1 MVRWVLDSLFSRV
14 KAGSFE
20 VRYWDGTSERYGAG
34 APAFRFVFHKPP
46 AARGL
51 LADPALAFGEAYVD
65 GTLELEGEVAEVI
78 RLYHLNREALT
89 RGWAAGRIQKLLAA
103 IARSRSLAREKKDIR
118 HHYDLGNDFF
128 NLWLD
133 ETMSYSC
140 AYFSTPTDSLCEAQI
155 QKIDHVLKKLQ
166 LKKGET
172 LLDIGSGW
180 GWLIIRAAEQYG
192 VKALGITLSEEQQRE
207 TQRRI
212 KEMGLAGSVD
222 VKLTNY
228 QTLADGGQT
237 FDKISSVGMFEH
249 VGKANLPRYMATVR
263 KLLKPGGLSLLHT
276 ITHTVEGPPTAW
288 MKKYIFPGGYVP
300 SLREVVWLLPDYDFH
315 VLDVE
320 SLRMH
325 YALTLDR
332 WSANFEKHVG
342 KAREMH
348 GERFVRMWR
357 LYLNACAGAF
367 RITGLDV
374 HQIVFSSGLN
384 NGLPLTRA
392 HVYLSSLARPV
403 VSFHQHR
410 RME

>member
-1 MVRWVLDSLFSRV
+1 MVRWVLDSLFRRV
-14 KAGSFE
+14 KVGSFE

-34 APAFRFVFHKPP
+34 APSFRFVLHKPP

-89 RGWAAGRIQKLLAA
+89 RGRAAGWIQKLLAA
-103 IARSRSLAREKKDIR
+103 IARSRSLAREKKDIQ

-140 AYFSTPTDSLCEAQI
+140 AYFNTPTDSLHEAQI

-180 GWLIIRAAEQYG
+180 GWLIIRAAQQYG

-212 KEMGLAGSVD
+212 NDLGLAGSVD
-222 VKLTNY
+222 VKLINY

-332 WSANFEKHVG
+332 WAANFETHVD
-342 KAREMH
+342 KVREMY

-357 LYLNACAGAF
+357 LYLNACAGSF
-367 RITGLDV
+367 RITGLSI
-374 HQIVFSSGLN
+374 HQILFSSGLN
-384 NGLPLTRA
+384 NSLSLTRR
-392 HVYLSSLARPV
+392 HIYLSSPARPV